1 MSGMNAA
8 DIMTRDVA
16 TVRPTETLEQ
26 AAQLMWEA
34 DCGAI
39 PIVDGGD
46 QVVGMITDRDIC
58 MAALVQGRLLSE
70 MSVMSA
76 AATDPAI
83 AREDDPV
90 EVVESLMRTHQVRRV
105 PIVDHTR
112 RLVGI
117 ISLTDIA
124 RHTRQNGGHHDALS
138 PEVLAST
145 LAAIS
150 SPHNA

>member
-1 MSGMNAA
+1 MNAA
-8 DIMTRDVA
+8 EIMTRDVA

-39 PIVDGGD
+39 PIIDGGD

-58 MAALVQGRLLSE
+58 MASLIQGKLLNE
-70 MSVMSA
+70 ISVMA
-76 AATDPAI
+76 AASTEPCV
-83 AREDDPV
+83 AREDEPV
-90 EVVESLMRTHQVRRV
+90 EAIEALMRTHQVRRI
-105 PIVDHTR
+105 PIVDHAR

-117 ISLTDIA
+117 VSLTDIA

-138 PEVLAST
+138 PEVVAST

-150 SPHNA
+150 APHNA

>member
-1 MSGMNAA
+1 MNAA
-8 DIMTRDVA
+8 EIMTRDVA

-34 DCGAI
+34 DCGSI

-58 MAALVQGRLLSE
+58 MAALIQGRLLSE
-70 MSVMSA
+70 ISVMSV
-76 AATDPAI
+76 AATEPCVAS
-83 AREDDPV
+83 EDEPV
-90 EVVESLMRTHQVRRV
+90 EAVEALMRKHQVRRV
-105 PIVDHTR
+105 PIVDHAR

-124 RHTRQNGGHHDALS
+124 RHTRTNGGHHDALS
-138 PEVLAST
+138 PEVVAST

-150 SPHNA
+150 APHNA

>member
-1 MSGMNAA
+1 MNAA

-16 TVRPTETLEQ
+16 TVTPTQTLEQ

-39 PIVDGGD
+39 PVIDGDGL
-46 QVVGMITDRDIC
+46 VVGMITDRDIC
-58 MAALVQGRLLSE
+58 MASLIQGKLLFE
-70 MSVMSA
+70 IPVMA
-76 AATDPAI
+76 AASIEPCV
-83 AREDDPV
+83 AREDEPI
-90 EVVESLMRTHQVRRV
+90 EAVESLMRDHHVRRI

-112 RLVGI
+112 KLVGI

-124 RHTRQNGGHHDALS
+124 RHTRHDGGHHDALS
-138 PEVLAST
+138 PESVAST

-150 SPHNA
+150 APHNA